1 MGKVLKQFRYYGDI
15 NHNELNYPAGINKE
29 NLQTGEIF
37 FNSPTLMTATI
48 ASLGIQTIPGVKFYL
63 NDAVDPIIVGSSGV
77 YELNLTDNYEISA
90 LRFEGKSLDLI
101 GSYSGD
107 TYLIIDIVYNTEE
120 WLNEFLW

>member
-1 MGKVLKQFRYYGDI
+1 MGKVLKQFRYYGDVDP
-15 NHNELNYPAGINKE
+15 NGLNYPYEINKE

-63 NDAVDPIIVGSSGV
+63 NDAVDSIIIGSSGV

-107 TYLIIDIVYNTEE
+107 AYLIIDIVYNTEE
-120 WLNEFLW
+120 

>member
-1 MGKVLKQFRYYGDI
+1 MGKVLKQFRYYGDV

-63 NDAVDPIIVGSSGV
+63 NDAVDSIIVGSSGV

-107 TYLIIDIVYNTEE
+107 AYLIIDIVYNTEE
-120 WLNEFLW
+120 